1 MLGKSKSNRH
11 LKKNL
16 TRILLSL
23 FALVIVAVN
32 GDMVINW
39 NSGLAVAVWAIV
51 LFAIS
56 LNAALAV
63 LALLRGA
70 RPDKP
75 TAEE

>member
-39 NSGLAVAVWAIV
+39 NSGLAVAVWVIV
-51 LFAIS
+51 FFALS
-56 LNAALAV
+56 LV
-63 LALLRGA
+63 
-70 RPDKP
+70 
-75 TAEE
+75 